1 MKRLRARRHL
11 LLALAAALPGCGFA
25 VRQPPKL
32 RFKSLAMSGFEP
44 RSSLAEELR
53 RQIAAQ
59 VEVLAAP
66 ALAEVVLHA
75 LADKREKSIVASTAA
90 AQVRE
95 VQLRLRFEFR
105 VSAPDG
111 RELMPRSVLLLS
123 RDMSTSETAA
133 LAKEYEEAEL
143 FREMQSDIVGQVL
156 RRLASIRT

>member
-1 MKRLRARRHL
+1 MSGRRRFL
-11 LLALAAALPGCGFA
+11 LLAPALLPGCGFA

-32 RFKSLAMSGFEP
+32 RFKSLSMQGFES
-44 RSSLAEELR
+44 RSPLAEELR

-59 VEVLAAP
+59 VEVLATP
-66 ALAEVVLHA
+66 DKAEVVLHA

-105 VSAPDG
+105 ASAPDG
-111 RELMPRSVLLLS
+111 RELIPRATLLLS
-123 RDMSTSETAA
+123 RDMTTSETAA

-143 FREMQSDIVGQVL
+143 FREMQSDVVAQVL
-156 RRLASIRT
+156 RRLAAIKA